1 MVKKIQ
7 KYTLIGCDG
16 NAFSVMGY
24 VCRAFEESGKL
35 FQRARIVTE
44 ANKKN
49 YIDLAMSGNYDE
61 LLALSVQT
69 LEDINED
76 LEKAGFLSE
85 DSEEAEEM
93 IARLAAMGYAVS
105 RR

>member
-1 MVKKIQ
+1 MAKKIQ

-35 FQRARIVTE
+35 LGRSHFVTE

-49 YIDLAMSGNYDE
+49 YTMLATSGNYDE
-61 LLALSVQT
+61 LLCISMQMLD
-69 LEDINED
+69 DINED
-76 LEKAGFLSE
+76 LEKAGFISE
-85 DSEEAEEM
+85 DSDEAEEM
-93 IARLAAMGYAVS
+93 IARLTAMGYAVS

>member
-1 MVKKIQ
+1 MSKKIQ
-7 KYTLIGCDG
+7 RYTLVGCDG

-24 VCRAFEESGKL
+24 VCRAFDESGRL

-49 YIDLAMSGNYDE
+49 YMDLAMSGNYDE

-76 LEKAGFLSE
+76 LEKAGFISD
-85 DSEEAEEM
+85 DSDEAEEM
-93 IARLAAMGYAVS
+93 IARLTAMGYAVN